1 MKFVDSHCHLDFP
14 DFEGELDEVVTRAVD
29 GGIGHMLT
37 ICTRLSRFEQVHNVA
52 KRFDNIWCTV
62 GVHPHN
68 AGDVEVETVAETL
81 INLSN
86 SPKVVGFGETGLDY
100 FYENSSR
107 ELQEISFRAHIEAAR
122 QTGLPVIVH
131 TREAEEDT
139 IRILREE
146 MEQGPF
152 SGVIHCFTSSQ
163 NMANVAIELGLFI
176 SVSGIVTFKSAGQL
190 RETLKMVPLRRLLVE
205 TDSPYLSPVPLR
217 GKRNE
222 PAFTVH
228 TAEALSVLKEVE
240 ISELATITTDNFFS
254 LFSKAGAQLDVPFGV
269 N

>member
-86 SPKVVGFGETGLDY
+86 SPKVVGFGET
-100 FYENSSR
+100 S
-107 ELQEISFRAHIEAAR
+107 
-122 QTGLPVIVH
+122 
-131 TREAEEDT
+131 
-139 IRILREE
+139 
-146 MEQGPF
+146 
-152 SGVIHCFTSSQ
+152 C
-163 NMANVAIELGLFI
+163 
-176 SVSGIVTFKSAGQL
+176 
-190 RETLKMVPLRRLLVE
+190 RRLVF
-205 TDSPYLSPVPLR
+205 
-217 GKRNE
+217 G
-222 PAFTVH
+222 H
-228 TAEALSVLKEVE
+228 T
-240 ISELATITTDNFFS
+240 
-254 LFSKAGAQLDVPFGV
+254 
-269 N
+269 